1 MSSMKI
7 GIITILKVGNYGAEL
22 QAYATQA
29 ILKILG
35 YDAEIIDYLFYKNPD
50 FIPEKSSN
58 PSFKHPLKVSI
69 KEFLYPII
77 HNIRICLSNAN
88 PIERNSRFEQFHKDN
103 TSTSPTFRN
112 YRELQQNCPEYDA
125 YLTGSDQVWNP
136 GIYSSLEPYL
146 LSFAPKDA
154 RRIAYASSFGVN
166 VLPQNTHNFYA
177 DRLKRY
183 TAIGVREKDAI
194 NMIKKLTGQDAV
206 WVLDPTL
213 LLTKEQW
220 LDVANP
226 IAGFSK
232 EAFILV
238 YELTS
243 CPYIMHLAHRIAAKR
258 NIRIIRICKDAV
270 PVEKDENILN
280 ITDAGPAEFLW
291 LFDKAAVIITNS
303 FHGTAFAINFNKEF
317 YTVVSAYKKN
327 NSRQKSLLSMF
338 NLSDRLIQ
346 EGEPVSDFSVP
357 NFTNVNQIMTQK
369 RLESINFLIKAING

>member
-1 MSSMKI
+1 MKI

-29 ILKILG
+29 VLKSLG

-50 FIPEKSSN
+50 FKPEKSSK
-58 PSFKHPLKVSI
+58 PSFQHPLKVSI

-77 HNIRICLSNAN
+77 VKIRIGLSKAKPN
-88 PIERNSRFEQFHKDN
+88 ERNSRFEQFHKDH

-112 YRELQQNCPEYDA
+112 YKELQLNCPEYDV

-146 LSFAPKDA
+146 LSFAPRYA

-166 VLPQNTHNFYA
+166 VIPQVACDFYA
-177 DRLKRY
+177 SRLKKY
-183 TAIGVREKDAI
+183 AAIGVREENAVH
-194 NMIKKLTGQDAV
+194 MIKGLTGQDAT

-213 LLTKEQW
+213 LLSKEQW
-220 LDVANP
+220 LEVANP
-226 IAGFSK
+226 VAGFTND
-232 EAFILV
+232 EFVLV

-243 CPYIMHLAHRIAAKR
+243 CSYIMHLAHRIAAKR
-258 NIRIIRICKDAV
+258 SMRIIRICKDAA
-270 PVEKDENILN
+270 PVEKDGNILN

-291 LFDKAAVIITNS
+291 LFNKASVIITNS

-317 YTVVSAYKKN
+317 YTVVSAHKKN
-327 NSRQKSLLSMF
+327 NSRQQSLLSMF
-338 NLSDRLIQ
+338 DLSDRLVP
-346 EGEPVSDFSVP
+346 EGAPVSDFSSP
-357 NFTNVNQIMTQK
+357 DFTLVNQIMTQK
-369 RLESINFLIKAING
+369 RLESVNFLTTAING